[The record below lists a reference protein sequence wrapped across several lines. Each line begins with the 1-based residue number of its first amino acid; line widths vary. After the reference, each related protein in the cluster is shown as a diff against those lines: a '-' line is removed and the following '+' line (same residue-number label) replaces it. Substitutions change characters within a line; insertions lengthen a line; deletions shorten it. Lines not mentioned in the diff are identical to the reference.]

1 MKKKSLNT
9 KKIKKEIS
17 ENGYCVLKNFIKK
30 KDIKKILETL
40 ALVFANKSKITTLIT
55 KKIKQKNYW
64 QDFEFNKKIIKLRKD
79 KPSKFSI
86 VYNLVKNNPNFLD
99 IVNNKNLIDLAS
111 NLLNTHVSNIWNGE
125 FTLRMDPPKDKRN
138 LLGWHQE
145 ANYYKQHT
153 KDGINGLVFT
163 ITFSEKINNRN
174 GGLQVCPKSQ
184 KLGLLN
190 STIKK
195 VKLKKHKG
203 KYSSQTHQV
212 DNVHIKKFK
221 PKTIATYQG
230 DLVIMDLKLFHRSG
244 YNSSKLFR
252 ITSINRVFNTLSS
265 SHPLA

>member
-1 MKKKSLNT
+1 MKKKSLNI
-9 KKIKKEIS
+9 KSIKKEIS

-30 KDIKKILETL
+30 KEIKKILETL
-40 ALVFANKSKITTLIT
+40 VLVFAKEVKNHNINY
-55 KKIKQKNYW
+55 KKIKKKNYW
-64 QDFEFNKKIIKLRKD
+64 QDFEFNKKIIKLRKN

-86 VYNLVKNNPNFLD
+86 VYNLIKNNPNFVD

-111 NLLNTHVSNIWNGE
+111 NLLNTDISNIWNGE

-153 KDGINGLVFT
+153 RDGINGLVFT
-163 ITFSEKINNRN
+163 ITFSEKINNKN

-190 STIKK
+190 STRKK
-195 VKLKKHKG
+195 VKLKKYKG
-203 KYSSQTHQV
+203 KYSSETHQV
-212 DNVHIKKFK
+212 DNLHIKKFK
-221 PKTIATYQG
+221 PKTIVTHQG